1 MRFIWCF
8 HKKNFGCIFP
18 GLQQI
23 LSDKCLKLPPV
34 FPNCSIYAE
43 LSKII
48 INDVILL
55 FYSHHRPLF
64 YRIYFTEEIPLKED
78 QSRGFNSSMKLLHM
92 YAMHTHTQ
100 WCLLQGLRQHWS
112 ITSVCWGGGSNQ
124 NCWCWNEHGGR
135 GGGLLSCAEIY
146 SFKS

>member
-1 MRFIWCF
+1 MGLSKVTKLFILGALEANKLQSVQSISGHPLCVLF
-8 HKKNFGCIFP
+8 DVSIKKNFGCIFP

-55 FYSHHRPLF
+55 FYSHHRTSF
-64 YRIYFTEEIPLKED
+64 YRIFFTEEIPLKID

-100 WCLLQGLRQHWS
+100 
-112 ITSVCWGGGSNQ
+112 
-124 NCWCWNEHGGR
+124 
-135 GGGLLSCAEIY
+135 
-146 SFKS
+146 